1 MFSLGP
7 GELVVILILGLL
19 ILGPNK
25 LPEIG
30 KTVGNAIREFKK
42 GAESL
47 QRDVEESVGLDE
59 TSRKELKQALNM
71 EDKPDVKKG

>member
-7 GELVVILILGLL
+7 GELVIILIIGLL
-19 ILGPNK
+19 FLGPDK

-59 TSRKELKQALNM
+59 TSREELKKALNM
-71 EDKPDVKKG
+71 DEKPDVKKG